1 MGSFSCEGQSVGTFV
16 LVTRI
21 SSLSTGL
28 DLRCRYCGELD
39 FLSGSPSS
47 AHPCRN
53 WGSQER
59 RMALFRHQSD
69 TKVCRVHVQTLSMV
83 GDVRTGDQTD
93 VGWKRR
99 KLMDETV
106 ESDVDKQ
113 LSITR
118 STISSLS
125 SQTLSPS
132 TRVYWFSW
140 RTALFFDHT

>member
-93 VGWKRR
+93 VGWK
-99 KLMDETV
+99 LMV

-118 STISSLS
+118 STIS